1 MYGIGFVNLY
11 ALQSLLLLQL
21 KHLRDSMIKLVLS
34 DMDETL
40 KRANE
45 PLVPKRTL
53 KAITA
58 LKEAGIDS
66 PSMVLMHAICKRLS
80 VARVKWFTVR
90 AHLLPSECSPQRRLS
105 ESFRLSQGT
114 RIPTWHILVKD
125 QRSLRLMYPSGLHG

>member
-58 LKEAGIDS
+58 LKEAGIDFGPATGRS
-66 PSMVLMHAICKRLS
+66 ANGYL
-80 VARVKWFTVR
+80 WF
-90 AHLLPSECSPQRRLS
+90 
-105 ESFRLSQGT
+105 G
-114 RIPTWHILVKD
+114 
-125 QRSLRLMYPSGLHG
+125 